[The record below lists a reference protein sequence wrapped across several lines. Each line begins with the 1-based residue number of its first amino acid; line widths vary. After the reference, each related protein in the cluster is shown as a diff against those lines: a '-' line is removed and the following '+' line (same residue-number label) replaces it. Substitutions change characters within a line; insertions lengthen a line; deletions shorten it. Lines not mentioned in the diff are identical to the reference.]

1 MQKCEGK
8 RTKKRVE
15 KKEAQC
21 SFFGM
26 CGVPNRRGKSLV

>member
-1 MQKCEGK
+1 
-8 RTKKRVE
+8 VE